1 MSGEGEPT
9 DSDGSKLEIAEEPIL
24 FLVKTVGQGSFCC
37 DGPLLLR

>member
-24 FLVKTVGQGSFCC
+24 FPCQNGRLGFF
-37 DGPLLLR
+37 LL